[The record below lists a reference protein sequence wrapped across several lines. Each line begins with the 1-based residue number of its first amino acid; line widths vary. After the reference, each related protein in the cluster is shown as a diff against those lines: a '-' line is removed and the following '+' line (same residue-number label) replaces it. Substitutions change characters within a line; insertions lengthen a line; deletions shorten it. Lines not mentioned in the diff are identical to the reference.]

1 MSNSRKIMLV
11 VSRPGYTTVA
21 VILADITERITKT
34 TELQAAIIKA
44 VTFWMCKTT
53 EGADAYKRSSGH
65 FNVGDLAGVVGDMG
79 DAKLKNYLASLG
91 VYNLD
96 IDECEAGVDH
106 WNFDDHLFVDFEVEA
121 CQSSGT

>member
-11 VSRPGYTTVA
+11 VSRPDDTTIA
-21 VILADITERITKT
+21 VILADITEKITKT

-44 VTFWMCKTT
+44 VTFWMCETP
-53 EGADAYKRSSGH
+53 EGAEAYKRSSED

-79 DAKLKNYLASLG
+79 DANLKNHLASLG

-96 IDECEAGVDH
+96 IDACEAGVDH
-106 WNFDDHLFVDFEVEA
+106 WNFDDHLFDAEAVEKA
-121 CQSSGT
+121 CPS